1 MNKTK
6 MILIGIGGGVGLLVL
21 VAAYFAWSAF
31 SDRTIAT
38 EGDYDGEVTGFDS
51 VMSEAQQLSRKK
63 IYPCAAS
70 LREIESN
77 RTVIVEWTKEA
88 TKLATRGDRTFPS
101 TTPAQFKTDMVNE
114 AQRLRALPGRVTGK
128 LTKPDFA
135 FGPFKEYVAG
145 GSMPK
150 DSELPELQRKWDD
163 VVTVVETIAACG
175 VAELTD
181 IQFKAVEEG
190 KEETGK
196 RNQKGKAKTRG
207 QKTKDKGQRP
217 SSDVFCPL
225 SFSYVISFNAR
236 PAALVK
242 VLNALVVCE
251 RFVTV
256 DALTF
261 ARPKDAVASAFGEDE
276 KKQEAS
282 GGRRG
287 RRGRRGSG
295 EAPSQALGENDKS
308 ASKNRIV
315 TDPQLDEPM
324 SVVLTVTVSDFNS
337 LNGEGASK

>member
-181 IQFKAVEEG
+181 IQFKAAEEG
-190 KEETGK
+190 KEEIGK
-196 RNQKGKAKTRG
+196 RNQKGKAKKSAKG
-207 QKTKDKGQRP
+207 AKKDAAEANAPK
-217 SSDVFCPL
+217 D
-225 SFSYVISFNAR
+225 FSYVISFTSR

-295 EAPSQALGENDKS
+295 EASAPESDGKDK
-308 ASKNRIV
+308 SKNRIV

>member
-150 DSELPELQRKWDD
+150 DAELPELQRKWDD
-163 VVTVVETIAACG
+163 VVTVIETIASCG
-175 VAELTD
+175 IAELTD
-181 IQFKAVEEG
+181 IQFKAVEEREQG
-190 KEETGK
+190 TGN
-196 RNQKGKAKTRG
+196 RDQKKAKKPARNAKG
-207 QKTKDKGQRP
+207 AKKDAAEANAPK
-217 SSDVFCPL
+217 D
-225 SFSYVISFNAR
+225 FSYVISFTSR

-276 KKQEAS
+276 KKQETS

-295 EAPSQALGENDKS
+295 EAPSQTPGEDDKS

-315 TDPQLDEPM
+315 TDPLLDEPM

>member
-21 VAAYFAWSAF
+21 VAAYFAWSSF

-181 IQFKAVEEG
+181 IQFKAAEEG
-190 KEETGK
+190 KEEIGK
-196 RNQKGKAKTRG
+196 RNQKGKAKKSAKG
-207 QKTKDKGQRP
+207 AKKDAAEANAPK
-217 SSDVFCPL
+217 D
-225 SFSYVISFNAR
+225 FSYVISFTSR

-261 ARPKDAVASAFGEDE
+261 ARPKDAVVSAFGEDE

-287 RRGRRGSG
+287 RRGRRGG
-295 EAPSQALGENDKS
+295 AEASAPESDGKDK
-308 ASKNRIV
+308 SKNRIV

>member
-190 KEETGK
+190 KEEIGK
-196 RNQKGKAKTRG
+196 RNQKGKAKKSAKG
-207 QKTKDKGQRP
+207 AKKDAAEANAPK
-217 SSDVFCPL
+217 D
-225 SFSYVISFNAR
+225 FSYVISFTSR

-251 RFVTV
+251 RFITV

-261 ARPKDAVASAFGEDE
+261 ARPKDAVAAAFGEDE

-295 EAPSQALGENDKS
+295 EASSQALGENDKS

-315 TDPQLDEPM
+315 TDPLLDEPM

>member
-88 TKLATRGDRTFPS
+88 TKLATRGDRAFPS

-190 KEETGK
+190 KEEIGK
-196 RNQKGKAKTRG
+196 RNQKGKAKKSAKG
-207 QKTKDKGQRP
+207 AKKDAAEANAPK
-217 SSDVFCPL
+217 D
-225 SFSYVISFNAR
+225 FSYVISFTSR

-251 RFVTV
+251 RFITV

-261 ARPKDAVASAFGEDE
+261 ARPKDAVAAAFGEDE

-295 EAPSQALGENDKS
+295 EASSQALGENDKS

-315 TDPQLDEPM
+315 TDPLLDEPM

>member
-88 TKLATRGDRTFPS
+88 TKLATRGDRAFPS

-181 IQFKAVEEG
+181 IQFKAVEEREQG
-190 KEETGK
+190 TGN
-196 RNQKGKAKTRG
+196 RDQKKAKAKTRG

-251 RFVTV
+251 RFITV

-261 ARPKDAVASAFGEDE
+261 ARPKDAVAAAFGEDE

-287 RRGRRGSG
+287 RRGRRGG
-295 EAPSQALGENDKS
+295 AEASAPESDGKDK
-308 ASKNRIV
+308 SKNRIV
-315 TDPQLDEPM
+315 TDPLLDEPM

-337 LNGEGASK
+337 LNGEGVSK

>member
-88 TKLATRGDRTFPS
+88 TKLATRGDRAFPS

-175 VAELTD
+175 IAELTD
-181 IQFKAVEEG
+181 IQFKAAEEG
-190 KEETGK
+190 KEEIGK
-196 RNQKGKAKTRG
+196 RNQKGKAKKPARNAKG
-207 QKTKDKGQRP
+207 AKKDAAEANAPK
-217 SSDVFCPL
+217 D
-225 SFSYVISFNAR
+225 FSYVISFTSR

-287 RRGRRGSG
+287 RRGRRGG
-295 EAPSQALGENDKS
+295 AEASAPESDGKDK
-308 ASKNRIV
+308 SKNRIV